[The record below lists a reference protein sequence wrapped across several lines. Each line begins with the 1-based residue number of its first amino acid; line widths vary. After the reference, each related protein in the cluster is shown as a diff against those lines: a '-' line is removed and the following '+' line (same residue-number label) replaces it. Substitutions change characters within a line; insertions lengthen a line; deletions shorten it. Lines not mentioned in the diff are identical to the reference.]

1 MTDTTTTPNE
11 AEAVTEQALG
21 ELEHLDP
28 NDLQVGDNIREYAN
42 LNKPFLDSIA
52 EHGVLVPLTA
62 IRRPDGVVEVRNGQR
77 RTMAARKA
85 GLSTVPVYVLA
96 ATAADTAAETIDRI
110 VHQIVTNDQ
119 KQDLS
124 NAQRARGIQQ
134 MIDAG
139 LTAQKVAKKLSVAK
153 DTVKAAEAAAKS
165 RVALEALESQQI
177 TLTEAA
183 VLTEFEQD
191 GSEAIDRLVS
201 AAGTPQ
207 FDHVVAQLRSERAS
221 AQARAEAVA
230 HYTERGFTMIDDDDR
245 WGWKPDRVPLRHL
258 QRDGDDGEPVEVDDT
273 VITDPQHWAVRLEEF
288 VQYVD
293 ADGNVVDEQDID
305 WDTEG
310 DPDAEPT
317 EGLRHAD
324 HVVERAAFEPEWF
337 CLNPEGAG
345 LQASQM
351 YQRNS
356 DRIARDRSGQSH
368 TATTDLDDDASED
381 DRQAARLRAE
391 AEQAEAQKR
400 ERRIVVNLN
409 KLGAAATGV
418 RREFIKTL
426 LARPSQGGR
435 DIRGR
440 LPGPRQLHADPAQ
453 PRRGH
458 RRTARHRRGRCP
470 QGRQRPARGQRQ
482 PRLGDRAGAGI
493 GLTGSPNREGRVA
506 QPRSASS
513 TRRGPN
519 LLRTPGDQRRPAA
532 LLTGQ
537 RLHPLRCG
545 GSGQRHQNRRRGLRR
560 ISGRVRE
567 GMNQRWGQDFGSAP
581 TRRRPQH
588 HPPARRWCPVLSGSA
603 CSATSLVGH
612 S

>member
-258 QRDGDDGEPVEVDDT
+258 QRYGDDGEPVEVDDT

-426 LARPSQGGR
+426 LARPFPR
-435 DIRGR
+435 
-440 LPGPRQLHADPAQ
+440 GPRHSWATAWPA
-453 PRRGH
+453 
-458 RRTARHRRGRCP
+458 TATC
-470 QGRQRPARGQRQ
+470 
-482 PRLGDRAGAGI
+482 
-493 GLTGSPNREGRVA
+493 
-506 QPRSASS
+506 
-513 TRRGPN
+513 
-519 LLRTPGDQRRPAA
+519 
-532 LLTGQ
+532 
-537 RLHPLRCG
+537 
-545 GSGQRHQNRRRGLRR
+545 
-560 ISGRVRE
+560 
-567 GMNQRWGQDFGSAP
+567 
-581 TRRRPQH
+581 
-588 HPPARRWCPVLSGSA
+588 
-603 CSATSLVGH
+603 
-612 S
+612 